1 MKKESLA
8 QYAIKGTDD
17 DWSKALVDKNKKPSI
32 ISVKIGEKRDAAA
45 IEEDEPQRGVDWNKN
60 KKKRFDSKGDSKR
73 GGFKQRGGGGRGGGR
88 KDKFFK

>member
-17 DWSKALVDKNKKPSI
+17 DWSKALVDKSKKSSI
-32 ISVKIGEKRDAAA
+32 ISVKIGEKRDAGA
-45 IEEDEPQRGVDWNKN
+45 IDEDEPQRGIDWNKN
-60 KKKRFDSKGDSKR
+60 KKKRFDSKSDSKR
-73 GGFKQRGGGGRGGGR
+73 GGFKQGGRGGGR